1 MFDDFVYPNVRQNT
15 LINAMAIII
24 SAVGQEPFQCTYVSV
39 ELDTSVVGSDAFPGL
54 PLWQ

>member
-24 SAVGQEPFQCTYVSV
+24 SAVGREPFQCTYISV